1 MSLRIIRIPKVL
13 EKTGFGKSTIYQM
26 SKDGRFPAQIKIG
39 KRASGWLEEEV
50 DDWIRK
56 QVAASRGN

>member
-1 MSLRIIRIPKVL
+1 MD
-13 EKTGFGKSTIYQM
+13 KTGYGKSSIYQM
-26 SKDGRFPAQIKIG
+26 AKDGRFPAQIKIG
-39 KRASGWLEEEV
+39 KRASGWLEDEV